1 MLLQNE
7 KDIDHLNLMLPSWAR
22 VSKIWFDPHSKS
34 QKIGIENIS
43 ELCLELGS
51 MEQQFNGSL
60 EDIGASMINLE
71 SLAIL
76 IDYVER

>member
-1 MLLQNE
+1 
-7 KDIDHLNLMLPSWAR
+7 MLPSWAR
-22 VSKIWFDPHSKS
+22 VSKICFDPHSKS

-43 ELCLELGS
+43 ELCLELGPL
-51 MEQQFNGSL
+51 QKQFNGSL
-60 EDIGASMINLE
+60 ENIGVSMINLE